1 MKTPESVTNIKVGGK
16 TPEEIKKGLAY
27 CVNDSCLDCPYDI
40 GLRCGDEVM
49 LDALAYIQQ
58 LERERDAAVTD
69 VKSLCATIS
78 FSGTY
83 CEYCKYNEED
93 GQCHHPC
100 KPYSSEWGWE
110 WRGVKEDER

>member
-1 MKTPESVTNIKVGGK
+1 MKETFGYYELTDAGK
-16 TPEEIKKGLAY
+16 GNPAGELWI
-27 CVNDSCLDCPYDI
+27 
-40 GLRCGDEVM
+40 EV
-49 LDALAYIQQ
+49 LNAAIAYIQQ
-58 LERERDAAVTD
+58 LERERDAAVAD

-110 WRGVKEDER
+110 WRGVKLDESQESE